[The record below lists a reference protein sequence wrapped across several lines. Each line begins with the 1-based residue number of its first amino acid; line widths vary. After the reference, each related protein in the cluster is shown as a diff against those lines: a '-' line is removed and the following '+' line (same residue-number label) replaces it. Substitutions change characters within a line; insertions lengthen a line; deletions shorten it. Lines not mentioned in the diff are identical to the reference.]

1 MLPASGA
8 GTGSPPPAAAA
19 AAEAAARKAALAD
32 AERKAKQQATVVKK
46 PTPAPAAAGGRMLM
60 RAYGGFVPGRG
71 GMVPGFGNRGVP
83 AMLHGGEYVLN
94 SKAVQNIGMAALQ
107 VMNNLRF
114 SAPKGYSGGSGGM
127 TTVNNTENI
136 NIYVDTF
143 IGEEKWFESMMSD
156 YNMKVQ
162 PNIDKRRGRQGRTV
176 TAYV

>member
-1 MLPASGA
+1 
-8 GTGSPPPAAAA
+8 
-19 AAEAAARKAALAD
+19 
-32 AERKAKQQATVVKK
+32 
-46 PTPAPAAAGGRMLM
+46 
-60 RAYGGFVPGRG
+60 
-71 GMVPGFGNRGVP
+71 
-83 AMLHGGEYVLN
+83 
-94 SKAVQNIGMAALQ
+94 MAALQ